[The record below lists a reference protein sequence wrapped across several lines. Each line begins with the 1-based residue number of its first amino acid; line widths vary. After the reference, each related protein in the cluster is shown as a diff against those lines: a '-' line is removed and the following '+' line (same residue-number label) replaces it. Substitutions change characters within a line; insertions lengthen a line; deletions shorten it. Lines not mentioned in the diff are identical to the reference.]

1 MTNLYLDIDFIKPN
15 KDCKTCDQIN
25 DYVCFDCESIQ
36 VKEIYPNAK
45 WELPDWVINN
55 KGNK

>member
-15 KDCKTCDQIN
+15 KDCKTCDHIN

-36 VKEIYPNAK
+36 VKEIYPLLN
-45 WELPDWVINN
+45 
-55 KGNK
+55 